1 MVLVFR
7 PTKMEK
13 ICMLNPQTLLRSLAL
28 ATCLAL
34 PFATVSAQESEP
46 VEAAPVTSGINHI
59 GLTVTDLDASVGF
72 FVDALGWRRA
82 GGVPDYPSV
91 FVTDGELFVTLWRA
105 TDPETAVAF
114 DRKNNVGLH
123 HLALTVSD
131 VETLNELHAK
141 LIDWPGVEIEFAP
154 ELNGGGPTIHMIVRE
169 PSGNRI
175 EFAVPG
181 GRSRA
186 DAG

>member
-1 MVLVFR
+1 
-7 PTKMEK
+7 
-13 ICMLNPQTLLRSLAL
+13 MLKSQTLVRSMAL
-28 ATCLAL
+28 AVCLAL
-34 PFATVSAQESEP
+34 PFAPVSAQDGEP
-46 VEAAPVTSGINHI
+46 AEVAPVTRGINHI
-59 GLTVTDLDASVGF
+59 GLTVTDLDASVAF
-72 FVDALGWRRA
+72 FVDGLGWRQA
-82 GGVPDYPSV
+82 GGIPDYPSV

-105 TDPETAVAF
+105 VEPETAVAF

-131 VETLNELHAK
+131 IETLNELHAK
-141 LIDWPGVEIEFAP
+141 LVDWPGVEFEFGP
-154 ELNGGGPTIHMIVRE
+154 ELNGGGPTIHMILRE

-186 DAG
+186 DTD